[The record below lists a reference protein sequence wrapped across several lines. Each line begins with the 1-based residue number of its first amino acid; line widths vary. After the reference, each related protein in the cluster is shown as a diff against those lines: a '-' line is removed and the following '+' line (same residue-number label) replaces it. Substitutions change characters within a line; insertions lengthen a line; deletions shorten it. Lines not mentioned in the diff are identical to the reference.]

1 VAISFLHAFT
11 RSLSTI
17 PIFQTVM
24 PRHKKDLHAGQAL
37 LRHLTSAFTEGGL
50 ENLDA
55 ELKSLC
61 VALSRSTPEHA
72 AVIDG
77 WLAERARES
86 LEASIAARAS
96 FA

>member
-1 VAISFLHAFT
+1 M
-11 RSLSTI
+11 STFPII
-17 PIFQTVM
+17 PTVL
-24 PRHKKDLHAGQAL
+24 PPHKKDLHAGQAL
-37 LRHLTSAFTEGGL
+37 LRHLAGAFNEGGL

-55 ELKSLC
+55 ELHSLC
-61 VALSRSTPEHA
+61 VALSCSTPEYA
-72 AVIDG
+72 AVIYG